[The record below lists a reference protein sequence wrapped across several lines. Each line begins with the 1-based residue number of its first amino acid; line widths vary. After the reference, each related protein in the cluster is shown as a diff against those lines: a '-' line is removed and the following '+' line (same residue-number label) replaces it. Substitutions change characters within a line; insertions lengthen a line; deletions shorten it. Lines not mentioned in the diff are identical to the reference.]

1 MPFGLQLQDNLVKYE
16 RIIGP
21 LTRKHSKCINP
32 LKQTTGMNAFVLTS
46 VKLKS
51 VIYNFSQ
58 LTFQ

>member
-1 MPFGLQLQDNLVKYE
+1 MPFGLQLQDNLVKYK

-32 LKQTTGMNAFVLTS
+32 LKQTMNAFVLTS

-51 VIYNFSQ
+51 VIYNFPQ